1 MSTPSINTILIHGF
15 GFDHRTWYP
24 LELAFEGHNVV
35 YLSLPGFG
43 MEPVTKQYSI
53 ADLAKKFWKHLDEIG
68 IGQVNLVGHS
78 MGGYVCL
85 EMLSLQ
91 PSRLS
96 SLALIHSHVY
106 ADSPE
111 KKEARTVVL
120 NDIKSN
126 GASGFIHAFY
136 KGMFAD
142 FDKSEFLIKMLIRR
156 GLQYDANAW
165 YYGTL
170 AMRDRADHS
179 ATLESAAMPVLL
191 LMGGADKAVPS
202 ELALKQSTLADITSI
217 HLYESTGHLSMYEN
231 TRQVITDLIRFYNTL
246 SS

>member
-1 MSTPSINTILIHGF
+1 MDVPSKNTILIHGY

-24 LELAFEGHNVV
+24 VELAFEGHDVI

-43 MEPVTKQYSI
+43 MEPVAEEYSI
-53 ADLAKKFWKHLDEIG
+53 AGLASKFWKHLDGLG

-96 SLALIHSHVY
+96 SLTLIHSHVY
-106 ADSPE
+106 ADSTE
-111 KKEARTVVL
+111 KKAARTVAMKS
-120 NDIKSN
+120 IKSN
-126 GASGFIHAFY
+126 GTFDFINTFY
-136 KGMFAD
+136 GGLFAD
-142 FDKSEFLIKMLIRR
+142 IDQSAALIKMLIRR
-156 GLQYDANAW
+156 GRLYDANAW

-170 AMRDRADHS
+170 AMRDREDHS
-179 ATLESAAMPVLL
+179 ETLRAAEMPVLL

-202 ELALKQSTLADITSI
+202 ELALNQSILAERTSI
-217 HLYESTGHLSMYEN
+217 HLYESAGHMSMYEN
-231 TRQVITDLIRFYNTL
+231 TRQVINDLVRFYDEFI
-246 SS
+246 S

>member
-1 MSTPSINTILIHGF
+1 MNTPTKNTVLIHGY

-24 LELAFEGHNVV
+24 LELAFEGHDVN

-43 MEPVTKQYSI
+43 IEPVTNEYSI

-68 IGQVNLVGHS
+68 IEQANLVGHS

-85 EMLSLQ
+85 EMLSLH
-91 PSRLS
+91 PSRVS

-111 KKEARTVVL
+111 KKAARTDAL
-120 NDIKSN
+120 HDIKTY
-126 GASGFIHAFY
+126 GPSGFIHKFY
-136 KGMFAD
+136 NGLFAD
-142 FDKSEFLIKMLIRR
+142 IDKSDFLIKMLIRR

-170 AMRDRADHS
+170 AMRDRSDHS
-179 ATLESAAMPVLL
+179 ATLETAKIPVLL

-202 ELALKQSTLADITSI
+202 ELALKQSTLAERTSI

-231 TRQVITDLIRFYNTL
+231 TRQVITDLIQFYNGL
-246 SS
+246 AS